1 MSPDQPMMLLVRKL
15 QTRVSLD
22 RTDVQAVL
30 ELPFAPHLYEAPGYL
45 VREGTTAL
53 QQCSF
58 IRTGFAIR
66 QKLTIDGN
74 RQIVGLCLPG
84 DFVDLQHLFLDRSDH
99 NVQALTRLE
108 AIDVDRAA
116 LQQLAQARPN
126 VGKALWI
133 DSLIEASIH
142 REWVLNVGRRDARQ
156 RIAHLLCEFVLRMR
170 HAGLDQETNREFP
183 MTLEQL
189 ADAVGLTSVH
199 VNRTLKALAAE
210 GVIRRTKR
218 FLAFTDWDQI
228 RDIGDFS
235 AIYLHLDQGGPEGV

>member
-1 MSPDQPMMLLVRKL
+1 MAPDQPMMLLVRKL
-15 QTRVSLD
+15 QTRVPLD
-22 RTDVQAVL
+22 RSDVQAVL
-30 ELPFAPHLYEAPGYL
+30 ELPFTIHSYEAPAYL

-66 QKLTIDGN
+66 QKLTVDGN

-84 DFVDLQHLFLDRSDH
+84 DFVDLQHLFLNRADH
-99 NVQALTRLE
+99 NVQALTRLD

-116 LQQLAQARPN
+116 LQQLAQSRSN

-133 DSLIEASIH
+133 DSLIEASVH
-142 REWVLNVGRRDARQ
+142 REWVLNIGRRDARQ

-170 HAGLDQETNREFP
+170 HAGLEQEASCEFP

-189 ADAVGLTSVH
+189 ADAAGLTSVH
-199 VNRTLKALAAE
+199 VNRTLKALAGA
-210 GVIRRTKR
+210 GAIRRTKR
-218 FLAFTDWDQI
+218 SLTFTDWDQI

-235 AIYLHLDQGGPEGV
+235 ALYLHLEQGGPEGV